1 MRARGTSRVAVI
13 SGAAGAS
20 ALLLLALTSA
30 AEADVVDFLYIE
42 SNVGTSSGGHV
53 ALRVGEE
60 VFHYQHEDEGL
71 LVLAR
76 DDWSRFRT
84 TYNDRDNRNIHV
96 ARLPFSP
103 ADVERVRDRFVH
115 LYLVQHG
122 HLDFLEALDRDAAL
136 LTSVESGHAPAL
148 ARVGLFRAG
157 ASAEFDSLHT
167 RIAEQRG
174 PHYLSQEGRALE
186 ARIRSLDHGVPDVGP
201 WHVDPERHAPYP
213 DTFEG
218 HYRNLA
224 SQWVAL
230 QVLKGAWSLHPQA
243 LLDGAGDDVRA
254 GLKPGERERLRELAR
269 ALEASSVSLL
279 GSARIDAGGA
289 LLLALARLA
298 AVQRSLMQ
306 NRLLLL
312 NPWYGLDF
320 PELPAS
326 PETAVLPL
334 AEANLRQQFAA
345 ARREYF
351 ALDEADEASLN
362 VLENAAARL
371 DAVRHEVRTGRRR
384 AYPAERMVPSAAG
397 PVGGAIPLIA
407 SPRPLADRRVGFA
420 EQQHRVFR
428 DKMKAV
434 YGYHLIRRNCATE
447 LVRALSSA
455 LPTDRD
461 QERLLGGNVDPVADL
476 AFIPFLL
483 YEKLAR
489 RLAPDRRFMLPSYR
503 NRALAAF
510 SARGNP
516 LWIRLAEATT
526 ATSALYEPRPGDT
539 RFLFFTEDWPWLRPL
554 LGSLNLGYGLLNAGG
569 GVVTAAFD
577 KGERVSEGLRGVL
590 FSLPELAFF
599 NIRKGSF
606 ESRRLPVP

>member
-1 MRARGTSRVAVI
+1 MRARGNSRVAVI
-13 SGAAGAS
+13 RGAAWAS
-20 ALLLLALTSA
+20 ALLLLVLTSA

-53 ALRVGEE
+53 ALRVGED

-103 ADVERVRDRFVH
+103 AEVERVRDRFVH
-115 LYLVQHG
+115 LYLVQRG
-122 HLDFLEALDRDAAL
+122 HLDFLEALDREAAL

-157 ASAEFDSLHT
+157 ASAEFESLRT
-167 RIAEQRG
+167 RIAELHG
-174 PHYLSQEGRALE
+174 PQYLSQEGRALE
-186 ARIRSLDHGVPDVGP
+186 ARIRSLGYSLPDVARL
-201 WHVDPERHAPYP
+201 HVDPEHHAPYP

-218 HYRNLA
+218 HYRSLA
-224 SQWVAL
+224 SQRVAL
-230 QVLKGAWSLHPQA
+230 RVLEGAWSLQPQA
-243 LLDGAGDDVRA
+243 LVDGVGNDVRA
-254 GLKPGERERLRELAR
+254 GLKPDERERLRDLAR
-269 ALEASSVSLL
+269 SLEASSLSLL
-279 GSARIDAGGA
+279 GSARLDAGGA

-298 AVQRSLMQ
+298 AVQHSLTQ
-306 NRLLLL
+306 DRLLLL

-326 PETAVLPL
+326 PATAVLPL

-351 ALDEADEASLN
+351 ALDEPDEASLN

-371 DAVRHEVRTGRRR
+371 HAVRREVRTGQRR

-397 PVGGAIPLIA
+397 PVDGAVPLMS
-407 SPRPLADRRVGFA
+407 SPRLLTDRSVGLA

-428 DKMKAV
+428 DKVKAA

-447 LVRALSSA
+447 FVRALSSA

-461 QERLLGGNVDPVADL
+461 RERLVGGNVEPVADL

-483 YEKLAR
+483 YEKLAS

-503 NRALAAF
+503 NRLLAAF
-510 SARGNP
+510 SARENP

-554 LGSLNLGYGLLNAGG
+554 LGSLNLGYGLLHAGG
-569 GVVTAAFD
+569 GVVTAAYD
-577 KGERVSEGLRGVL
+577 KGERVGEGLRGVL

-606 ESRRLPVP
+606 ESRRLPAP